1 MAARR
6 DDASPHPDVGGL
18 MPQFDVNWLAI
29 IVAAVAAFAI
39 GALWYSPVLF
49 ARQWMAAHGHTPE
62 KMAAMQSSMGKT
74 YAFSFVTYVIMA
86 MVIALLMGLTGANS
100 MMQGIVLA
108 VLAWLGF
115 GFTIGL
121 NTNLYSDKPTAAF
134 MIDAGYQLVHVIVMG
149 AIIGAWR

>member
-1 MAARR
+1 
-6 DDASPHPDVGGL
+6 

-62 KMAAMQSSMGKT
+62 KLAAMQSSMGKT
-74 YAFSFVTYVIMA
+74 YAFSFITYVIMA
-86 MVIALLMGLTGANS
+86 MVIALLMGLTGGSTAI
-100 MMQGIVLA
+100 QGVVLA

-121 NTNLYSDKPTAAF
+121 NTNLYSAKPAAAF
-134 MIDAGYQLVHVIVMG
+134 MIDAGYQFVHVIVMG

>member
-1 MAARR
+1 
-6 DDASPHPDVGGL
+6 
-18 MPQFDVNWLAI
+18 MPQLDVNWLAI

-62 KMAAMQSSMGKT
+62 KLASMQQGMGKT

-86 MVIALLMGLTGANS
+86 MVLALLMGLTGAHT
-100 MMQGIVLA
+100 MIQGIVLA
-108 VLAWLGF
+108 ILAWLGF

-121 NTNLYSDKPTAAF
+121 NANLYSDKPPAAF
-134 MIDAGYQLVHVIVMG
+134 MIDAGYQVVHVIVMG
-149 AIIGAWR
+149 AILGAWQ

>member
-6 DDASPHPDVGGL
+6 DEVPPYPDARGS
-18 MPQFDVNWLAI
+18 MSEMDVNWLAI

-62 KMAAMQSSMGKT
+62 KLAAMQSSMGKT
-74 YAFSFVTYVIMA
+74 YAFSFITYVIMA
-86 MVIALLMGLTGANS
+86 MVIALFVGLTGAS
-100 MMQGIVLA
+100 TAIQGIVLA

-121 NTNLYSDKPTAAF
+121 NTNLYSGKPAAAF
-134 MIDAGYQLVHVIVMG
+134 MIDAAYQFVHVIVMG

>member
-1 MAARR
+1 
-6 DDASPHPDVGGL
+6 
-18 MPQFDVNWLAI
+18 MPSLDVNWLAI
-29 IVAAVAAFAI
+29 IVAAVASFAI

-62 KMAAMQSSMGKT
+62 KLAAMQSSMAKT
-74 YAFSFVTYVIMA
+74 YTFSFITYLIMA
-86 MVIALLMGLTGANS
+86 MVISLLVGLTGAAS
-100 MMQGIVLA
+100 AAHGIVLA

-121 NTNLYSDKPTAAF
+121 NTNLYSDKPAAAF
-134 MIDAGYQLVHVIVMG
+134 MIDAGYQFIHVILMG